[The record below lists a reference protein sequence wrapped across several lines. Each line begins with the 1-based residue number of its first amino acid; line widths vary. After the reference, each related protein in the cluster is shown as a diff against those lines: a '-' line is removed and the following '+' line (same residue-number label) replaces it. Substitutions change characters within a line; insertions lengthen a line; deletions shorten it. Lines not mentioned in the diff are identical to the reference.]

1 MAAALEV
8 YRSLYHFIPHN
19 SAMQMEVEAAIKEL
33 DAKLNPKEDTDKP
46 VPVPFYRSKKFM
58 ISSAVLIVLLAG
70 GVPTVKILADQ
81 AEVKQ
86 KEQQEATRL
95 ADIKAAEEA
104 EAAKAAAL
112 KQQEEQEKQKAAD
125 AAKLDAEEK
134 KKLAEAKQKAAE
146 AKKKKKN
153 VRRYR
158 PSTTNRRNMRPFW

>member
-1 MAAALEV
+1 
-8 YRSLYHFIPHN
+8 
-19 SAMQMEVEAAIKEL
+19 MQMEVEAAIKEL

-58 ISSAVLIVLLAG
+58 ISSAVLILLLAG

-112 KQQEEQEKQKAAD
+112 KQQEEQEKQKAAE
-125 AAKLDAEEK
+125 AAKLDAEERK
-134 KKLAEAKQKAAE
+134 SLLKPSRRKLKQRKRRRTQGVTGQ
-146 AKKKKKN
+146 
-153 VRRYR
+153 VRQ
-158 PSTTNRRNMRPFW
+158 TGEI